1 MSIEL
6 WAARLER
13 PLTERETTAMLR
25 LLPEAR
31 RERLLRIKQPEKRR
45 EPLCAYLILR
55 HALWEQYRW
64 QELPEIRLSSF
75 GKPYFPEHPD
85 VHFNLSHT
93 AGAVLV
99 GLSDRP
105 VGVDIEHIRP
115 VSQRTM
121 RRLADV
127 GTERAFFQSWV
138 RREARAD
145 LAKWTAK
152 VWFEVKLAAVFLP
165 AAVAMGAR
173 DDKLVAALAMLA
185 SPTTVSSFVMAR
197 SMGHEGTLTSST
209 VMLTTLF
216 SIFTLTLW
224 LYILR
229 TMGLI

>member
-13 PLTERETTAMLR
+13 PLTDRETAAMLR

-31 RERLLRIKQPEKRR
+31 RERLLRIKQPEKLR

-64 QELPEIRLSSF
+64 RELPEIRLSSF

-138 RREARAD
+138 RREARTKRSGTGVGTMLDAETP
-145 LAKWTAK
+145 LQPGEQ
-152 VWFEVKLAAVFLP
+152 FYFLDTFP
-165 AAVAMGAR
+165 GYVAGVSTKGGGPPGPVR
-173 DDKLVAALAMLA
+173 KYALDEM
-185 SPTTVSSFVMAR
+185 MER
-197 SMGHEGTLTSST
+197 
-209 VMLTTLF
+209 
-216 SIFTLTLW
+216 
-224 LYILR
+224 
-229 TMGLI
+229 

>member
-64 QELPEIRLSSF
+64 RELPEIRLSSF

-138 RREARAD
+138 RREARAKC
-145 LAKWTAK
+145 AGTG
-152 VWFEVKLAAVFLP
+152 VI
-165 AAVAMGAR
+165 
-173 DDKLVAALAMLA
+173 AMLDREPPLRAGEQFYPLDVFPGYAAGAA
-185 SPTTVSSFVMAR
+185 SQGGGPPGPIRKYA
-197 SMGHEGTLTSST
+197 L
-209 VMLTTLF
+209 
-216 SIFTLTLW
+216 
-224 LYILR
+224 
-229 TMGLI
+229 